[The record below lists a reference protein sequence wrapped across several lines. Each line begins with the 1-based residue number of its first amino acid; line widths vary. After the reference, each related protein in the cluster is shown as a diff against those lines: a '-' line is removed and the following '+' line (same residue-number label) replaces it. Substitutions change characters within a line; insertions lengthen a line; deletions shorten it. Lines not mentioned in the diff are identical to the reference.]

1 MSHHLF
7 QMHDRAAAA
16 RRLLAV
22 AAICATALGAVAGCG
37 GSSSKPGTSTSAGS
51 KSAGS
56 KPAYCADRNN
66 LKDSVNGLT
75 GVNLKS
81 DGPSAL
87 QSQFQKVESDAKAL
101 VSSAKNSFPD
111 QTSAIKSS
119 VSRLSSTVK
128 QLSSSPSAQQI
139 AAVAVDVSGV
149 TSAFKSFAS
158 ATTPNC

>member
-1 MSHHLF
+1 MSHDLCEM
-7 QMHDRAAAA
+7 QTRAAAA
-16 RRLLAV
+16 GRLLAV
-22 AAICATALGAVAGCG
+22 AAICATALGGVAGCG
-37 GSSSKPGTSTSAGS
+37 ASS
-51 KSAGS
+51 S
-56 KPAYCADRNN
+56 KPAYCSDRSN

-158 ATTPNC
+158 AATSNC